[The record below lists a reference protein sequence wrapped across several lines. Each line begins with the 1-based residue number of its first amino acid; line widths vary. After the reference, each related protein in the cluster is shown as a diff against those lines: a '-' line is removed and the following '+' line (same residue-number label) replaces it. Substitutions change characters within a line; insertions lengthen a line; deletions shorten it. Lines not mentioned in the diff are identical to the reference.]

1 MVQCIARCAFL
12 IGAAAAFLI
21 ATSSAFVLPA
31 SGTHSCSSAVAQ
43 QRQQRCSSM
52 PLAAGKD
59 ESKEVGVDDLLESP
73 AFLNKKVEVLKK
85 QLAKTEEDIAAA
97 NALADVVS
105 IFAYV
110 AFMTLD
116 MMQLV
121 VASVLSLLALCC
133 TCSRRTVSCSQLR
146 NSSDILLSCQQQAVS
161 NTAGATVL
169 L

>member
-1 MVQCIARCAFL
+1 
-12 IGAAAAFLI
+12 
-21 ATSSAFVLPA
+21 
-31 SGTHSCSSAVAQ
+31 
-43 QRQQRCSSM
+43 M

-146 NSSDILLSCQQQAVS
+146 NSSDILQRCRSDSIQTTECRAIIVDSTLRCALLSCRNGKS
-161 NTAGATVL
+161 GAHR
-169 L
+169 

>member
-1 MVQCIARCAFL
+1 MHLHVLISPRTLIRAGKYTSAMVRCIARCSLL

-21 ATSSAFVLPA
+21 ATSSAFVFPA

-43 QRQQRCSSM
+43 QRQQRCSSV

-85 QLAKTEEDIAAA
+85 QLAKTEEEIAAA

-105 IFAYV
+105 
-110 AFMTLD
+110 
-116 MMQLV
+116 
-121 VASVLSLLALCC
+121 AL
-133 TCSRRTVSCSQLR
+133 RMVHL
-146 NSSDILLSCQQQAVS
+146 
-161 NTAGATVL
+161 
-169 L
+169 

>member
-1 MVQCIARCAFL
+1 
-12 IGAAAAFLI
+12 
-21 ATSSAFVLPA
+21 
-31 SGTHSCSSAVAQ
+31 
-43 QRQQRCSSM
+43 M

-105 IFAYV
+105 ALIYAIV
-110 AFMTLD
+110 MTLD

-121 VASVLSLLALCC
+121 VASVLPLLARL
-133 TCSRRTVSCSQLR
+133 Q
-146 NSSDILLSCQQQAVS
+146 
-161 NTAGATVL
+161 
-169 L
+169 